1 MSDDAKQWRKWK
13 PRSGWEDREGM
24 KEAFTSALS
33 LLFPYSFSMR
43 GGFLGEEVG
52 G

>member
-1 MSDDAKQWRKWK
+1 
-13 PRSGWEDREGM
+13 M

-33 LLFPYSFSMR
+33 LFPYSFSMR